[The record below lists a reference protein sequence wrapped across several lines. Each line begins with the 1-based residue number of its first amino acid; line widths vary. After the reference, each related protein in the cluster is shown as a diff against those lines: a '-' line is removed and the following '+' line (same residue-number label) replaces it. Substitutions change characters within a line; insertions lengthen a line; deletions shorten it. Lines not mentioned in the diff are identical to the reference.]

1 MARKKKSEPVVE
13 EPIEEPVIVPEQ
25 KDDEAACFIP
35 FENGMPDGPTSDVV
49 CTITSEE
56 AGTSETISVPVE
68 ESKAVNKH
76 DLEYI
81 NKIGHAF
88 EVIEKCNLYMW
99 AGLDWGTGRIYEMS
113 RKEWA
118 NYIIAMYE
126 WSDGGFVGVEPVMPS
141 EVKYD

>member
-1 MARKKKSEPVVE
+1 MARKKKSEPVPE
-13 EPIEEPVIVPEQ
+13 EPIEEPVIVPEEQ
-25 KDDEAACFIP
+25 KEEDACFIP
-35 FENGMPDGPTSDVV
+35 FENGMPDGPTSSVEYS
-49 CTITSEE
+49 ITSEE
-56 AGTSETISVPVE
+56 AGTSKTISVPVE
-68 ESKAVNKH
+68 GSESVGHNS
-76 DLEYI
+76 EYI
-81 NKIGHAF
+81 KKIGHAF

-126 WSDGGFVGVEPVMPS
+126 WSDGGFVGIEPVMPS